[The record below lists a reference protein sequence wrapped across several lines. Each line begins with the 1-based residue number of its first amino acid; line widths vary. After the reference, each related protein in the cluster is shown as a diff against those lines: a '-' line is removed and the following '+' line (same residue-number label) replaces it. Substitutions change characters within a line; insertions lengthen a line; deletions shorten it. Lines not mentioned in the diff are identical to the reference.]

1 MTTYYWDSVSLD
13 ASELEAA
20 RAELVK
26 SSSGA
31 AFVDALLKL
40 LRSGQRVPVSVALAR
55 FQYAEA
61 ESRWGGGNPCEPYE
75 AEILERARWVLRQP
89 PLTAAESG
97 AGRDG
102 ADHASALLAMT
113 NLAQPEDAELIADV
127 MERTTDPEVLSNA
140 SGAATKPLEQADT
153 PNPRLIQVIGR
164 IATDDSRDVRTRAEV
179 METLRF
185 AQCAEGAE
193 IVMRLTESDEIQLQ
207 VSVASVLA
215 AAHLATHREVVE
227 RLMAA
232 WPQDTPGA
240 YYPRMLLDEA
250 DEE

>member
-13 ASELEAA
+13 AAELEVA

-26 SSSGA
+26 PSSDA
-31 AFVDALLKL
+31 TFVDAFLKL
-40 LRSGQRVPVSVALAR
+40 LRSEQRVPVSVALAR

-75 AEILERARWVLRQP
+75 MEVLDRARWVLRQP

-97 AGRDG
+97 ARRDG

-127 MERTTDPEVLSNA
+127 MDRTTDPEVLSNA
-140 SGAATKPLEQADT
+140 TAAASKPLEQADK
-153 PNPRLIQVIGR
+153 PNPRLVEVIGR
-164 IATDDSRDVRTRAEV
+164 IAMDDSQDRRTRAEV
-179 METLRF
+179 MEALRF
-185 AQCAEGAE
+185 AHCAEGAD
-193 IVMRLTESDEIQLQ
+193 IAMRFTESDDVQLQ
-207 VSVASVLA
+207 VSAASVLA
-215 AAHLATHREVVE
+215 TAHLATHREVVE
-227 RLMAA
+227 RLMAS

-240 YYPRMLLDEA
+240 YYPRMLLEDA